1 MSIEAAAEV
10 LADNLSKA
18 DFVRVYGH
26 HDADGIASASIICHA
41 LSRLGKKYHLTIKS
55 GISAGDVSDE
65 TPTILCDLGSSL
77 EDLAEDVMV
86 VDHHLPRFSGE
97 YHVNPRL
104 HGIDGDNELSS
115 SGAAFIVAN
124 CMGDNRD
131 LCGLALLGIIGD
143 GQAVTG
149 KNEEIINE
157 GIANQFIT
165 PGRGIPLPGRDPAE
179 KLYTAIKP
187 YLSGISGDKAKAEE
201 ISKLAS
207 GERGSPDS
215 MLSSVILD
223 IAEYSG
229 EHAMQSVWG
238 NIYEIERGA
247 IHDAHTLAATVEG
260 CGLSGRGGLGAALC
274 MRSVRYRE
282 MAEETA
288 LSFRLSVISSL
299 KDAKKKD
306 ENLPLFE
313 IGSPKVSGSVADI
326 LSDDLVGDCPV
337 FTIAKKDDGGYS
349 VSARVPP
356 GYGLNVGEF
365 LEKLASECGG
375 TGGGHVSRGGASFPK
390 SGYPAFRKGIEG
402 MFA

>member
-55 GISAGDVSDE
+55 GINAGDVSDE
-65 TPTILCDLGSSL
+65 VPTILCDFGSSS

-86 VDHHLPRFSGE
+86 VDHHLPHFSGE

-124 CMGDNRD
+124 RMGDNRD

-143 GQAVTG
+143 SQTVTG

-165 PGRGIPLPGRDPAE
+165 PKRGIALPGKDPAE
-179 KLYTAIKP
+179 KLYTAIDP
-187 YLSGISGDKAKAEE
+187 YLSGISGDKAKALE
-201 ISKLAS
+201 ISKPGSDA
-207 GERGSPDS
+207 GDSPDS
-215 MLSSVILD
+215 MLSSVILE
-223 IAEYSG
+223 IAGTSSL
-229 EHAMQSVWG
+229 HAMQSVWG
-238 NIYEIERGA
+238 DIYEIERGV

-260 CGLSGRGGLGAALC
+260 AG
-274 MRSVRYRE
+274 
-282 MAEETA
+282 
-288 LSFRLSVISSL
+288 
-299 KDAKKKD
+299 
-306 ENLPLFE
+306 
-313 IGSPKVSGSVADI
+313 
-326 LSDDLVGDCPV
+326 
-337 FTIAKKDDGGYS
+337 
-349 VSARVPP
+349 
-356 GYGLNVGEF
+356 F
-365 LEKLASECGG
+365 LE
-375 TGGGHVSRGGASFPK
+375 GAVLVPLYVCVQSAAQRWQRRLPSH
-390 SGYPAFRKGIEG
+390 SGL
-402 MFA
+402 M